1 MARESTD
8 RRLANI
14 LSRVEEL
21 SEVLSPGEDNNRPST
36 MSTVNEEVSRVFN
49 RGRQLNTSSEQSSR
63 RNGASSS
70 TATTS
75 ATTVP
80 PVANVSAPPRTQR
93 QLSSNPTSA
102 ERQRRYF
109 PAINYNKRFLNSST
123 SSRRQAKKKCPSG
136 PFIRDLI
143 LLAGP
148 DVNIVPRQGARVQLM
163 ESGHIICGFELQK
176 QWKDYDVE
184 LHIREAFGDK
194 LPESVDMEILVSV
207 HNTLHMPS
215 LPPNQTLSRFMVH
228 RVFKDKPIYIRP
240 AVQIL
245 ECFERKGKKI
255 IVEHIRD
262 ESIKVC

>member
-8 RRLANI
+8 RLLANI

-21 SEVLSPGEDNNRPST
+21 SEVLSPGQGEDNNRPST

-75 ATTVP
+75 ATTGTVP
-80 PVANVSAPPRTQR
+80 PVANVSAPPRAQR

-123 SSRRQAKKKCPSG
+123 SSRRQAKKKKCPSG
-136 PFIRDLI
+136 PFILFFWQD
-143 LLAGP
+143 P
-148 DVNIVPRQGARVQLM
+148 M
-163 ESGHIICGFELQK
+163 
-176 QWKDYDVE
+176 
-184 LHIREAFGDK
+184 
-194 LPESVDMEILVSV
+194 
-207 HNTLHMPS
+207 
-215 LPPNQTLSRFMVH
+215 
-228 RVFKDKPIYIRP
+228 
-240 AVQIL
+240 
-245 ECFERKGKKI
+245 
-255 IVEHIRD
+255 
-262 ESIKVC
+262 